1 MFKVISLNWISTCC
15 CEGGLKSV
23 QSSFVYIFDICL
35 RCSSINFN
43 CWQGFYN
50 RPHFVSIE
58 KSLHDSFS
66 RHFSRHC
73 TPINISHKSKNW
85 ACAHLNDNV
94 RRSSCWILLLSLIRD
109 TKRKKI
115 FVWNIIQFY
124 FFSRLIVFYLTMYH
138 F

>member
-1 MFKVISLNWISTCC
+1 MLLRR
-15 CEGGLKSV
+15 GLKSV

-50 RPHFVSIE
+50 RPHSVSIE

-73 TPINISHKSKNW
+73 TPINISHKSENW
-85 ACAHLNDNV
+85 ACAHLMIMSEDQIVEYFYYLQFEITYIRVFSYVILYDLTSNKQFFKIYQLCTETV
-94 RRSSCWILLLSLIRD
+94 IWRMISSL
-109 TKRKKI
+109 KR
-115 FVWNIIQFY
+115 Q
-124 FFSRLIVFYLTMYH
+124 
-138 F
+138 